1 MPVILAVAG
10 GIAVGKGV
18 QSAIRA
24 NRAKKEIK
32 KLQEGL
38 REPKYELPQ
47 ELMDVYNRQ
56 LGQRTD
62 MPGMSAAQSG
72 LDLSYGTALGGASR
86 AATSSQDLLSVATGL
101 GGQKMAAGLD
111 LATQA
116 GLFKAQAEQQKI
128 QNLQQTGREIAG
140 YRDTMYQENQLNPF
154 LRTSAAISALREK
167 RYQESNN
174 TFDAFAKAAQ
184 VGGQF
189 GSAAGG
195 YSNIGD
201 YSTPSLT

>member
-32 KLQEGL
+32 KLEAGL
-38 REPKYELPQ
+38 KEPKYTLPQ
-47 ELMDVYNRQ
+47 ELMATYNRQ

-62 MPGMSAAQSG
+62 MPGQKAAEYGMDMAMGQSLG
-72 LDLSYGTALGGASR
+72 FVSGGAQNSADVMA
-86 AATSSQDLLSVATGL
+86 AATTL
-101 GGQKMAAGLD
+101 GQQRMQGGLD
-111 LATQA
+111 LAYNAANYKMDAERQKMQ
-116 GLFKAQAEQQKI
+116 GLSNLSAQI
-128 QNLQQTGREIAG
+128 GG
-140 YRDTMYQENQLNPF
+140 YRDEMYRENQLNPF

-201 YSTPSLT
+201 YSTPA

>member
-32 KLQEGL
+32 KLEAGL
-38 REPKYELPQ
+38 KEPKYELPQ
-47 ELMDVYNRQ
+47 ELMATYNRQ

-62 MPGMSAAQSG
+62 MPGRKAAEYGMDMSIGQTLGAISQGAQGSS
-72 LDLSYGTALGGASR
+72 DIM
-86 AATSSQDLLSVATGL
+86 AATTTLGAQRMMGGLNLAQTAADYQREAEKNKMQGLTNLS
-101 GGQKMAAGLD
+101 
-111 LATQA
+111 
-116 GLFKAQAEQQKI
+116 AQI
-128 QNLQQTGREIAG
+128 GG
-140 YRDTMYQENQLNPF
+140 YRDEMYTQNQLNPF

-174 TFDAFAKAAQ
+174 TFDAFANAAR

-201 YSTPSLT
+201 YSIPS

>member
-10 GIAVGKGV
+10 GVAVGKGI
-18 QSAIRA
+18 QSAVRA

-32 KLQEGL
+32 KLQAGL
-38 REPKYELPQ
+38 KEPKYELPQ
-47 ELMDVYNRQ
+47 ELMATYGRQ

-62 MPGMSAAQSG
+62 MPGQKAAEYGMDTAMGQSLGFASGAAQNST
-72 LDLSYGTALGGASR
+72 DVMA
-86 AATSSQDLLSVATGL
+86 AATTLGQQRMQGGL
-101 GGQKMAAGLD
+101 ELAFNAANYKADAERQKMQGLSN
-111 LATQA
+111 LS
-116 GLFKAQAEQQKI
+116 AQI
-128 QNLQQTGREIAG
+128 GG
-140 YRDTMYQENQLNPF
+140 YRDEMYRENQLNPF

-174 TFDAFAKAAQ
+174 TFDAFAKAGQ
-184 VGGQF
+184 VAGQF

-201 YSTPSLT
+201 YSTPA